1 MMTNVKDSVEDLH
14 PRTWLRG
21 KARADGTGD
30 AAVGEDAQLSQDG
43 RGSRRPPRGGGWG
56 AADAETRGH
65 ETGGAEVADGG
76 GAPEKKQ
83 GSPFKVVRAC
93 DVCVRTH
100 ACARGCVCACT
111 RARLRTCLPS
121 ASVPACLPACKHAC
135 LRLMLAFLPIP
146 VCLCLSLCILVCICK
161 RLCVH
166 VCA

>member
-1 MMTNVKDSVEDLH
+1 MQVKSTGQGDGGAEVVKRVKRSG
-14 PRTWLRG
+14 PRLSHR
-21 KARADGTGD
+21 KVAAKRKMKDGSAGDVVVGSEEAPDPQDDDDISDGGGAAAESCTGESGAEA

-93 DVCVRTH
+93 DVC
-100 ACARGCVCACT
+100 A
-111 RARLRTCLPS
+111 
-121 ASVPACLPACKHAC
+121 
-135 LRLMLAFLPIP
+135 MF
-146 VCLCLSLCILVCICK
+146 
-161 RLCVH
+161 
-166 VCA
+166 

>member
-1 MMTNVKDSVEDLH
+1 MKDGSAGDVVVGSEEAPD
-14 PRTWLRG
+14 PQDDDDIS
-21 KARADGTGD
+21 DGGGAAAESCTGESGAEA

-93 DVCVRTH
+93 DVC
-100 ACARGCVCACT
+100 A
-111 RARLRTCLPS
+111 
-121 ASVPACLPACKHAC
+121 
-135 LRLMLAFLPIP
+135 MF
-146 VCLCLSLCILVCICK
+146 
-161 RLCVH
+161 
-166 VCA
+166 